1 MRERNHKNK
10 DNQTMRLNIL
20 NKWNEW
26 KQQEWFRQVL
36 QMKLKLSYELT
47 LFILALISLST
58 MLAKD
63 PDYIWIDRTVYAI
76 FLLDI
81 LVRLYLAPKK
91 WEYIKKNPL
100 DMIVALPLDS
110 LFQSARI
117 LRFLRLI
124 RILMMSTRFMR
135 PIYAVIKENQLE
147 RTITFAFLLI
157 FVVSIPI
164 SLVEPNINEYGD
176 AIWWSIVTM
185 TTVGYGDI
193 SPETGLGRT
202 LAVLLMLVGIGVI
215 GMVTGS
221 IASYLIGNQQA
232 QSLDEMKYLQ
242 SKLKRYP
249 NWSPEDVVLMKEMID
264 KLAFDQEKHQKDPQS

>member
-1 MRERNHKNK
+1 M
-10 DNQTMRLNIL
+10 

-26 KQQEWFRQVL
+26 KQQEWFRKAL

-249 NWSPEDVVLMKEMID
+249 DWSPEDVALMKDMID
-264 KLAFDQEKHQKDPQS
+264 KLASDQEKHKKDPQP